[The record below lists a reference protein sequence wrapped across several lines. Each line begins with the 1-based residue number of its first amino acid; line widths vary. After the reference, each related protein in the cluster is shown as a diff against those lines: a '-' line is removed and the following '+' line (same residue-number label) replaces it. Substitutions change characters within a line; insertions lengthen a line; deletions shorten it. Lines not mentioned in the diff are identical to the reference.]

1 MKSKRIYP
9 KVAKQVVNNEIK
21 SIESQLQ
28 GGSGCVAS
36 MGNITNQSDAQKEL
50 DLNDVLNSSMVN
62 KALELFQPETQIRVK
77 PKV

>member
-1 MKSKRIYP
+1 LNPKRIYP
-9 KVAKQVVNNEIK
+9 KVDENKIK
-21 SIESQLQ
+21 TIENDIQ

-36 MGNITNQSDAQKEL
+36 MGKLLNKNESQKEL
-50 DLNDVLNSSMVN
+50 DMNDVLNSSMVN